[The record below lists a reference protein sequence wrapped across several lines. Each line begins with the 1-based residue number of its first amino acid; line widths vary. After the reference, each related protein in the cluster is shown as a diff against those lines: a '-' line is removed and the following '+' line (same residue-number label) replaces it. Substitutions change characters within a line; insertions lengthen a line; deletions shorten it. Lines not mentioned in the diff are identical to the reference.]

1 MPTTINLF
9 NIIVPLFALIMI
21 AKAYSHF
28 RRGEKSLREF
38 VTWIFIWGSI
48 GYIGFYPDI
57 VSKLSGFLGI
67 KSGLNVIIFFSLVIL
82 FYIVFKLIIA
92 LEQTE
97 MRITRLVR
105 GMALK
110 QPLRKQSE
118 K

>member
-9 NIIVPLFALIMI
+9 NILVPLFALVMI

-28 RRGEKSLREF
+28 RRTEKSLREF
-38 VTWIFIWGSI
+38 ITWMLIWGAI
-48 GYIGFYPDI
+48 GYIGFNPDI
-57 VSKLSGFLGI
+57 VMRLSGFLGI
-67 KSGLNVIIFFSLVIL
+67 KSGLNVIIFFSIIIL

-92 LEQTE
+92 FEQTE

-110 QPLRKQSE
+110 NPYKG
-118 K
+118 KKK

>member
-1 MPTTINLF
+1 MPATINLF
-9 NIIVPLFALIMI
+9 NIIVPLFALVMI

-28 RRGEKSLREF
+28 RRTEKSLREF
-38 VTWIFIWGSI
+38 ITWIFIWGAI
-48 GYIGFYPDI
+48 GYIGFNPDI
-57 VSKLSGFLGI
+57 VSRLSGFLGI
-67 KSGLNVIIFFSLVIL
+67 KSGLNVIIFFSIIIL

-110 QPLRKQSE
+110 DPLKKTE